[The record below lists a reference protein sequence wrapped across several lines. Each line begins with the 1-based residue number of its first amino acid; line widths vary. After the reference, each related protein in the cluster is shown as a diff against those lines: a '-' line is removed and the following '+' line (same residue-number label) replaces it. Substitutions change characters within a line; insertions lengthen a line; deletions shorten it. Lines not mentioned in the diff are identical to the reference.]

1 MKIHDLILSGKE
13 LDLWVKDFLDK
24 RERKRKRREY
34 VKQAI
39 NAIKN
44 ESNRS

>member
-24 RERKRKRREY
+24 KERRRKRKEY
-34 VKQAI
+34 VKQVI
-39 NAIKN
+39 NTIKN

>member
-1 MKIHDLILSGKE
+1 MNIHDLILSGKE

-24 RERKRKRREY
+24 RERERKRREY

-39 NAIKN
+39 TKFKN